1 MSKLYKKYV
10 LLKINNPKKIYLF
23 ECGIFYIFIHEDAEL
38 MSSVLNLKLT
48 YLNSDIVKCGFPIK
62 SANKYLNIL
71 KTLNYDID
79 IVPADEHSSP
89 TNVNSYIMAQNFHDT
104 IKDFLKINVNS
115 LSISQAFDLLN
126 DLQNKLK
133 EMEEEQDKNAEKNK
147 I

>member
-38 MSSVLNLKLT
+38 MSNILNLKLT

-79 IVPADEHSSP
+79 IVPANEHSSP
-89 TNVNSYIMAQNFHDT
+89 SNVNSYIMAQNLNN
-104 IKDFLKINVNS
+104 IIQNFLKVNINS

-133 EMEEEQDKNAEKNK
+133 QMEEEQEKNEEK
-147 I
+147 K

>member
-10 LLKINNPKKIYLF
+10 LLKINNPKKIFLF

-38 MSSVLNLKLT
+38 MANILNLKLT
-48 YLNSDIVKCGFPIK
+48 SLNSDIVKCGFPIK

-71 KTLNYDID
+71 RNLNYDID

-89 TNVNSYIMAQNFHDT
+89 TNVNSYIMSQNFHD
-104 IKDFLKINVNS
+104 IIQNFLRVNINS

-126 DLQNKLK
+126 DLQNRLK
-133 EMEEEQDKNAEKNK
+133 QIGEGPEKNEEK
-147 I
+147 K

>member
-38 MSSVLNLKLT
+38 MANILNLKLT

-79 IVPADEHSSP
+79 IVPADENSSP
-89 TNVNSYIMAQNFHDT
+89 TNVNSYIMAQNFQD
-104 IKDFLKINVNS
+104 IIQNFLKVNINS

-133 EMEEEQDKNAEKNK
+133 QVEERQKKEE
-147 I
+147 